1 MPTISIKKLFED
13 NQDALGL
20 QWEIPCEPECNP
32 INSDAV
38 NSSTNGL
45 IGHLNLIH
53 PNWIQIFSRTEA
65 AYFKDIPFQSQID
78 SLEKIID
85 KTACL
90 IVSDEEKCPDSI
102 VSVARQHKIPIITSS
117 LPSLQIIWVIRTYLG
132 RALADYITHHGVLL
146 DVLGVGV
153 MITGESGVGKS
164 ELALELISRGSGLV
178 ADDIVEL
185 FHIAPKTIEGRSP
198 ELLKDF
204 LEVRG
209 LGLLNIRTIFGE
221 TAVRRR
227 KNLKL
232 IVELMKPAQRKTTQM
247 ERLPLQASSQRILDV
262 DVRKVQLPVAAGRN
276 LAVLIEAAVRNYVL
290 QLRGIDS
297 TQEFMARQSQ
307 SISNQQ
313 LNNSSNK

>member
-1 MPTISIKKLFED
+1 MSAISIHKLVNDNTEALNLEWKTSCENED
-13 NQDALGL
+13 RSIDSK
-20 QWEIPCEPECNP
+20 I
-32 INSDAV
+32 V
-38 NSSTNGL
+38 NSSPNGL

-65 AYFKDIPFQSQID
+65 AHFTDISIESQSK
-78 SLEKIID
+78 SLKKITD
-85 KTACL
+85 NTACF
-90 IVSDEEKCPDSI
+90 IISDNEKCPNSI
-102 VSVARQHKIPIITSS
+102 LKVAKTHNIPVLASP
-117 LPSLQIIWVIRTYLG
+117 LPSLQIIWVLRTYLG
-132 RALADYITHHGVLL
+132 RALADYVTHHGVLL

-178 ADDIVEL
+178 ADDVVEL
-185 FHIAPKTIEGRSP
+185 FHIAPKTLEGRSP
-198 ELLKDF
+198 EVLKDF

-232 IVELMKPAQRKTTQM
+232 IVELMKPGQGQKQNSQT
-247 ERLPLQASSQRILDV
+247 ERLPLQASSQNILDV

-276 LAVLIEAAVRNYVL
+276 LAVLVEAAVRNYVL

-297 TQEFMARQSQ
+297 TQEIMARQSK
-307 SISNQQ
+307 IIANQ
-313 LNNSSNK
+313 

>member
-1 MPTISIKKLFED
+1 MSAISIHKLVDD
-13 NQDALGL
+13 NIEALNL
-20 QWEIPCEPECNP
+20 EWKTNYEIEGRS
-32 INSDAV
+32 IDSKIV
-38 NSSTNGL
+38 NSSPNGL

-65 AYFKDIPFQSQID
+65 AHFTDISIESQTE
-78 SLEKIID
+78 SLEKITEN
-85 KTACL
+85 TACF
-90 IVSDEEKCPDSI
+90 IISDNEKCPNSI
-102 VSVARQHKIPIITSS
+102 LKVAKTHNIPVLASP
-117 LPSLQIIWVIRTYLG
+117 LPSLQIIWVLRTYLG
-132 RALADYITHHGVLL
+132 RGLADYVTHHGVLL

-178 ADDIVEL
+178 ADDVVEL
-185 FHIAPKTIEGRSP
+185 FHIAPKTLEGRSP

-232 IVELMKPAQRKTTQM
+232 IVELMKPGQGQRQNSQT
-247 ERLPLQASSQRILDV
+247 ERLPLQASSQNILDV

-276 LAVLIEAAVRNYVL
+276 LAVLVEAAVRNYVL

-297 TQEFMARQSQ
+297 TQEFMARQSK
-307 SISNQQ
+307 IIANQ
-313 LNNSSNK
+313 

>member
-20 QWEIPCEPECNP
+20 QWEIPCEPECIP

>member
-1 MPTISIKKLFED
+1 MSAISVHKLVDD
-13 NQDALGL
+13 NTEALNL
-20 QWEIPCEPECNP
+20 KWEIKYEDDDRS
-32 INSDAV
+32 IDSKIV

-65 AYFKDIPFQSQID
+65 AHFKDTPIDSQND
-78 SLEKIID
+78 SLEKITD
-85 KTACL
+85 NTACF
-90 IVSDEEKCPDSI
+90 IISDGEKCPRSI
-102 VSVARQHKIPIITSS
+102 LEVAKTHNIPVLVSP
-117 LPSLQIIWVIRTYLG
+117 LPSLQIIWVLRTYLG
-132 RALADYITHHGVLL
+132 RALADYVTHHGVLL

-153 MITGESGVGKS
+153 MITGDSGVGKS

-178 ADDIVEL
+178 ADDVVEL
-185 FHIAPKTIEGRSP
+185 FHIAPKTLEGRSP

-232 IVELMKPAQRKTTQM
+232 IVELMKPGQGKTAQA
-247 ERLPLQASSQRILDV
+247 ERLPLQASSQNILDV

-276 LAVLIEAAVRNYVL
+276 LAVLVEAAVRNYVL

-297 TQEFMARQSQ
+297 TQEFMARQSKIIADQ
-307 SISNQQ
+307 
-313 LNNSSNK
+313 

>member
-1 MPTISIKKLFED
+1 MSTISVNKLFDD
-13 NQDALGL
+13 NQEALSL
-20 QWEIPCEPECNP
+20 KWEMGHGADTRALDSNV
-32 INSDAV
+32 V
-38 NSSTNGL
+38 NESSNGL

-65 AYFKDIPFQSQID
+65 TYFRDTALQSQIQ
-78 SLEKIID
+78 SLEKIAAN
-85 KTACL
+85 TACF
-90 IVSDEEKCPDSI
+90 IISDGESCPQSI
-102 VSVARQHKIPIITSS
+102 VDVAKIHNIPVLCSS

-185 FHIAPKTIEGRSP
+185 FHIAPKTLEGRSP

-227 KNLKL
+227 KNLNL
-232 IVELMKPAQRKTTQM
+232 IVELMKPSQTQIAQT
-247 ERLPLQASSQRILDV
+247 ERLPLHASSQSILDV

-276 LAVLIEAAVRNYVL
+276 LAVLVEAAVRNFVL

-297 TQEFMARQSQ
+297 TQEFMARQSK
-307 SISNQQ
+307 SIAEQ
-313 LNNSSNK
+313 

>member
-1 MPTISIKKLFED
+1 MSTISINKLVDD
-13 NQDALGL
+13 NTEALSL
-20 QWEIPCEPECNP
+20 QWEVKHKGGDPRAID
-32 INSDAV
+32 SKVV
-38 NSSTNGL
+38 NSSPNGL

-65 AYFKDIPFQSQID
+65 AHFKDISIDSQNE
-78 SLEKIID
+78 SLEKIS
-85 KTACL
+85 KNTACF
-90 IVSDEEKCPDSI
+90 IISEGEKCPQSI
-102 VSVARQHKIPIITSS
+102 FNVAKTHNIPVLASS
-117 LPSLQIIWVIRTYLG
+117 LPSLQIIWVLRTYLG
-132 RALADYITHHGVLL
+132 RGLADYVTQHGVLL

-153 MITGESGVGKS
+153 MITGDSGVGKS

-178 ADDIVEL
+178 ADDVVEL
-185 FHIAPKTIEGRSP
+185 FHIAPKTLEGRSP

-232 IVELMKPAQRKTTQM
+232 IVELLKPEQKEGHTAQS
-247 ERLPLQASSQRILDV
+247 ERLPLQASSQSILDV
-262 DVRKVQLPVAAGRN
+262 AVRKVQLPVAAGRN
-276 LAVLIEAAVRNYVL
+276 LAVLVEAAVRNYVL

-297 TQEFMARQSQ
+297 TQEFMARQSKI
-307 SISNQQ
+307 ISDQ
-313 LNNSSNK
+313 